1 MQTIDKRQGLML
13 CAVGILILVMI
24 TVFVRLMTAK
34 VLVNRIH
41 MDNIV
46 TQTILYGNVNLQGS
60 EQQKATANN
69 IVWARAY
76 PFSDIDAGNKMRSL
90 PIEKIES
97 KAVNLEK
104 KVGEWTG
111 KNLLGYYKL
120 AEAGREY
127 EVGIGWKLISP
138 VQEIAPLGDGVWSFV
153 YPKADI
159 RDKVLS
165 LTDLAQA
172 VEVNGAKFLYVQA
185 PFKVD
190 PYGDFAINGR
200 FDFTNENC
208 DALLTQLAANGVD
221 TLDLRENLHQ
231 WAYAEHVSYHDFFF
245 RTDHHWKPE
254 TALRAAKV
262 VGEKLLSY
270 GITFDSS
277 YYDLQDYDVEI
288 LPAYFLGSEGKR
300 ATLAKVQADDFS
312 ILHPKFPTE
321 MKVDIPEKKIDR
333 TGDFELLL
341 YDKNCVENKDLYN
354 MNPYSMYG
362 HGDMAIMNMENLLM
376 PTTNKKV
383 LLIRDSYCDT
393 MAPFLALGVRN
404 LMTVDLRHFTG
415 SVKAYIAEQKP
426 DVVIVMYT
434 GSIHDAIN
442 WTSHKDKFDFR

>member
-1 MQTIDKRQGLML
+1 MQRIDKRQGLML
-13 CAVGILILVMI
+13 CAVGGLILVMI
-24 TVFVRLMTAK
+24 TVFVRLVTAK
-34 VLVNRIH
+34 VLVNRVHI
-41 MDNIV
+41 DNFI
-46 TQTILYGNVNLQGS
+46 TQTILYGNTNLQKS
-60 EQQKATANN
+60 ESEPTANN

-76 PFSDIDAGNKMRSL
+76 PFADIDTGNKISFL
-90 PIEKIES
+90 PMDKIKS
-97 KAVNLEK
+97 KADRLEE

-111 KNLLGYYKL
+111 KQLIGYYQL

-159 RDKVLS
+159 RDKVFS

-172 VEVNGAKFLYVQA
+172 VEASGAKFLYVQA
-185 PFKVD
+185 PFKID

-208 DALLTQLAANGVD
+208 DALLTQLTANGVD

-254 TALRAAKV
+254 TALRAAKI
-262 VGEKLLSY
+262 VGEKLR
-270 GITFDSS
+270 
-277 YYDLQDYDVEI
+277 DYNISVDTVHYNLEDYNVEI

-300 ATLAKVQADDFS
+300 ATLAKAQADDFS
-312 ILHPKFPTE
+312 VLHPKFPTE
-321 MKVDIPEKKIDR
+321 IKVNIPEKNIDS
-333 TGDFELLL
+333 TGDFELL
-341 YDKNCVENKDLYN
+341 YDKNCVKKRDLYN
-354 MNPYSMYG
+354 LNPYSMYG
-362 HGDMAIMNMENLLM
+362 HGDMAIMNMENLLL
-376 PTTNKKV
+376 PATDKKV

-404 LMTVDLRHFTG
+404 LLTVDLRHFTG
-415 SVKAYIAEQKP
+415 SVRAYIAEQKP

-434 GSIHDAIN
+434 GSIHEVIN
-442 WTSHKDKFDFR
+442 WASHKDKFDFR